1 MKSDLKLFY
10 IYHFS
15 HLIIWTLVPTFTNN
29 NLPLDTIE
37 ALAWGSNL
45 DWGFNKHPPIS
56 AVFVELT
63 YFFFGNNDW
72 AYYLLSQICVIFAF
86 YIVFILSQEILKN
99 DKLAI
104 ISVLLLEA
112 IYFHNYTTPEFNVY
126 VCQLPF
132 RALTVLYCWKCF
144 NETKPNIINWI
155 LLGFFCALGFLTHYL
170 FIYLI
175 LGIKII
181 FFIKIYN
188 TKIFKK
194 IYFIPGTVFI
204 LILIPHII
212 WLFENDFITLTYGIK
227 RTGLEDNFWFNHF
240 KFPIEL
246 IVKQTL
252 ILLIFF
258 FLLILSLKKFSIKSL
273 KKDKSLKFLL
283 LINFVPIL
291 LIIITSAIMGVK
303 IRTMWL
309 SPFYLF
315 FGLMF
320 IYMFKKNLKQKLI
333 LFYSTFIFLYLL
345 SPTIYGIVSIQN
357 ENKRTDYEGKEIAY
371 LVEKRWIENFS
382 TDIKYV
388 VGDEWFAG
396 NLSYHLSSRPK
407 WYYNIK
413 DKINELDPD
422 GGVIYTWYDADNS
435 KQKICPGLYGR
446 IDNQGI
452 CMIGK

>member
-10 IYHFS
+10 IYLFS

-56 AVFVELT
+56 AVFAELT

-258 FLLILSLKKFSIKSL
+258 FLLILSIKKFSIKSL
-273 KKDKSLKFLL
+273 KNDKSLKFLL

-333 LFYSTFIFLYLL
+333 LFYSTFIFLFLL

>member
-1 MKSDLKLFY
+1 M
-10 IYHFS
+10 
-15 HLIIWTLVPTFTNN
+15 
-29 NLPLDTIE
+29 
-37 ALAWGSNL
+37 
-45 DWGFNKHPPIS
+45 
-56 AVFVELT
+56 
-63 YFFFGNNDW
+63 
-72 AYYLLSQICVIFAF
+72 
-86 YIVFILSQEILKN
+86 
-99 DKLAI
+99 
-104 ISVLLLEA
+104 
-112 IYFHNYTTPEFNVY
+112 
-126 VCQLPF
+126 
-132 RALTVLYCWKCF
+132 
-144 NETKPNIINWI
+144 
-155 LLGFFCALGFLTHYL
+155 
-170 FIYLI
+170 
-175 LGIKII
+175 
-181 FFIKIYN
+181 
-188 TKIFKK
+188 
-194 IYFIPGTVFI
+194 
-204 LILIPHII
+204 IPHII

-333 LFYSTFIFLYLL
+333 LFYSTFIFLFLL